1 MTLYSEVFTLFINK
15 ITDHNLIQLEEDK
28 VEEICCMYLKS
39 AITKFKKCKTD
50 LSKRDDSA
58 KVFLNTLRDAEQ
70 EILANLL
77 IVEWL
82 TPKIQNTTNLKQY
95 MGDTDFKFFS
105 QANHL
110 DALNRIRTTAKEEA
124 DGLIQEYLWDD
135 EEEVGELV

>member
-1 MTLYSEVFTLFINK
+1 MTLYTEIFGLFVNK
-15 ITDHNLIQLEEDK
+15 INDHQLISLDETK

-39 AITKFKKCKTD
+39 AITKFKKCRTS
-50 LSKRDDSA
+50 LKRDDEA
-58 KVFLNTLRDAEQ
+58 MVFLHTLTDDEK

-95 MGDTDFKFFS
+95 MGDSDFKFFS

-110 DALNRIRTTAKEEA
+110 DALNRIRSTAIEEA
-124 DGLIQEYLWDD
+124 DGLIQSYCWDD
-135 EEEVGELV
+135 DESLGELI

>member
-1 MTLYSEVFTLFINK
+1 MTLYSDIFTLFINK
-15 ITDHNLIQLEEDK
+15 INDHQLIKLEEEK
-28 VEEICCMYLKS
+28 VEEICCLYLKS

-50 LSKRDDSA
+50 LYRRDDVTKMFFNELSD
-58 KVFLNTLRDAEQ
+58 TEQ

-82 TPKIQNTTNLKQY
+82 TPKVQNTTNLKQY

-110 DALNRIRTTAKEEA
+110 DALNRIRETAIEESY
-124 DGLIQEYLWDD
+124 GLIQEYLWDD
-135 EEEVGELV
+135 SEGLEGLI